1 MISKKKIIIYSIND
15 PYFTLPT
22 LNKIF
27 NHLYKSYDVDIYFG
41 KLLLRKKIKAI
52 LWLVLNGSLFN
63 LIKLY
68 LSKKKYTKLQ
78 NKKILDK
85 RESSYEFGISFNY
98 QQKLKEKHKI
108 YNFHLGDFKNQRGIF
123 IFFYKFKYN
132 WKTID
137 LTFHRIN
144 AKFDSGKILNKK
156 VINVQNKNSMDIIE
170 LYSKNI
176 KFIVESLNMI
186 NKKKNTEKYS
196 KFKNYNSEPSFLE
209 IILKGLNL
217 NNLN

>member
-27 NHLYKSYDVDIYFG
+27 NHFSKSYDVDIYFG
-41 KLLLRKKIKAI
+41 KVLLRKKIKAL
-52 LWLVLNGSLFN
+52 LWLVLNGSLFD

-68 LSKKKYTKLQ
+68 LNKKKYTKLL
-78 NKKILDK
+78 NKKTLDK
-85 RESSYEFGISFNY
+85 RKSSYEFGISFNY

-108 YNFHLGDFKNQRGIF
+108 YNFHLGDFKNQRGVF

-132 WKTID
+132 WKTIN
-137 LTFHRIN
+137 LTFHKIN
-144 AKFDSGKILNKK
+144 AKFDDGKILNKK
-156 VINVQNKNSMDIIE
+156 VINIQNKNSMDIIQ
-170 LYSKNI
+170 LYSKNL
-176 KFIVESLNMI
+176 KFIIKSLNMI
-186 NKKKNTEKYS
+186 KKKKITGKYS
-196 KFKNYNSEPSFLE
+196 KSKNYNKEPSFLE

-217 NNLN
+217 N